1 MISATKNTL
10 KLVNDAQKIWS
21 LLNGV
26 ICIYKPRG
34 LTVNQTRMTLM
45 SNICR
50 GKQEIYLKC
59 LQSISLAYYNYRSK
73 WIKSKGA

>member
-1 MISATKNTL
+1 MISARKNTL

-50 GKQEIYLKC
+50 GKQENLLIMPSIDL
-59 LQSISLAYYNYRSK
+59 ISLLQLQ
-73 WIKSKGA
+73 I